1 MKVFILNSGSS
12 SVKFQVIDMTNE
24 QVLVKGL
31 LEKIG
36 NTDSRY
42 TVENIS
48 KNIKQKNIYSNFN
61 NHLDAIKKCLELL
74 TDNEIGC
81 LNSLDEID
89 IIGHRVVHGGEK
101 FIKSTLITNEI
112 LDELENI
119 SVLAPLHNPANIKGI
134 KICMQLMPN
143 KKNIAV
149 FDTAFHQTMEKEKY
163 LYAIA
168 IEDYEELH
176 IRKYGFHGTSVRYVY
191 EKTCEMLNKKDAKVI
206 VCHLGNGASITAVKN
221 NKSVNTTMGFTPLDG
236 IPMGTRS
243 GSIDPSIIEYLMKQ
257 RNLTIDEVMEKL
269 NKKSGMLGLFGKS
282 DNRDL
287 TLAMLEGNEKAKL
300 AFDIF
305 VSRITSFISSY
316 YVELE
321 GIDAL
326 VFTGGIGENSHE
338 TRESVCKRLNI
349 LGAKIDIEKN
359 KIRNNKNLDLSLEDS
374 KFKIFKI
381 CTNEELMIA
390 KDSISFI

>member
-1 MKVFILNSGSS
+1 MKVFVLNSGSS
-12 SVKFQVIDMTNE
+12 SVKFQIINMENE
-24 QVLVKGL
+24 KVLVKGL

-36 NTDSRY
+36 QNDSRY
-42 TVENIS
+42 TIENVQ
-48 KNIKQKNIYSNFN
+48 KNIKHKNILSYFK

-74 TDNEIGC
+74 VDKEIGC
-81 LNSLDEID
+81 LETLDEID
-89 IIGHRVVHGGEK
+89 IIGHRIVHGGEK
-101 FIKSTLITNEI
+101 FIKSTLITNDV
-112 LDELENI
+112 LDELEKI

-134 KICMQLMPN
+134 KICMELMPN

-163 LYAIA
+163 IYAIPL
-168 IEDYEELH
+168 EDYEELH

-191 EKTCEMLNKKDAKVI
+191 EKSCEMLNKKNAKI
-206 VCHLGNGASITAVKN
+206 IICHLGNGASITAVEN
-221 NKSVNTTMGFTPLDG
+221 NKSINTTMGFTPLDG

-243 GSIDPSIIEYLMKQ
+243 GSIDPSIIEFLMKQ
-257 RNLTIDEVMEKL
+257 RNLTIDEVMERL

-287 TLAMLEGNEKAKL
+287 TLAMLDGDDKAKL
-300 AFDIF
+300 AFNVF
-305 VSRITSFISSY
+305 VSRITSFIASY
-316 YVELE
+316 YVELN

-338 TRESVCKRLNI
+338 TREYVCERLNI
-349 LGAKIDIEKN
+349 LGAKIDTEVN
-359 KIRNNKNLDLSLEDS
+359 KIRNDKNMDLSLENS
-374 KFKIFKI
+374 QFKIFKI

-390 KDSISFI
+390 KDSITFI

>member
-359 KIRNNKNLDLSLEDS
+359 KIRNDKNLDLSLEDS